1 MTQSNTLSLY
11 RDLMENLLVQRV
23 QVMDHSPGQRADR
36 VQAQSGGFA
45 GAPASVATNEEGVLM
60 AGRLIYLI
68 GPSGS
73 GKDSLLDAARMRLA
87 ERGCRIV
94 RRVITRSAE
103 AVGEAALGVSAQQ
116 FADMEAQ
123 GAFAL
128 SWHANGLSY
137 GIPREIDDWLAAGE
151 DVLVNGSRG
160 HLQATRL
167 RYPNVLVLL
176 LTVDQAVLRQRLLG
190 RGRESP
196 IEIDQR
202 LARNVRFNKRLLAED
217 SSVHLLDNSGPLE
230 STVEHLLACI
240 DEQSPC
246 A

>member
-1 MTQSNTLSLY
+1 
-11 RDLMENLLVQRV
+11 
-23 QVMDHSPGQRADR
+23 
-36 VQAQSGGFA
+36 
-45 GAPASVATNEEGVLM
+45 M

-73 GKDSLLDAARMRLA
+73 GKDSLLEAARERLA

-103 AVGEAALGVSAQQ
+103 AVGEAALGVSPQQ
-116 FADMEAQ
+116 FSEMEAA
-123 GAFAL
+123 GEFAL

-137 GIPREIDDWLAAGE
+137 GIPREIDDWLAAGH

-160 HLQATRL
+160 HLAKTRE

-176 LTVDQAVLRQRLLG
+176 LTVNQAVLCERLLA
-190 RGRESP
+190 RGRESVA
-196 IEIDQR
+196 EIDAR
-202 LARNVRFNKRLLAED
+202 LARNARFNQRVLAEND
-217 SSVHLLDNSGPLE
+217 PTLHVLDNSGALE
-230 STVEHLLACI
+230 HTVEHMLACI
-240 DEQSPC
+240 DGQAEC